1 MGTVPPQVIHFLDAL
16 LASQLCGQEPDK
28 HLFLPQQGIMLEKGM
43 SLSTECP
50 ESSRFQE
57 PCEGR
62 APWDQVRSTLTLHKG
77 VPLRVS
83 WEAPGV
89 SSKGH
94 HPHITSIGLMEKT
107 GQGGLVTVSEYQPG
121 AIHPD
126 MLNVQLVKCLNTS
139 SALSGPGEYL
149 TLLGL
154 SQYLGFDTVLDS
166 LLL

>member
-1 MGTVPPQVIHFLDAL
+1 
-16 LASQLCGQEPDK
+16 
-28 HLFLPQQGIMLEKGM
+28 
-43 SLSTECP
+43 
-50 ESSRFQE
+50 
-57 PCEGR
+57 
-62 APWDQVRSTLTLHKG
+62 
-77 VPLRVS
+77 
-83 WEAPGV
+83 
-89 SSKGH
+89 
-94 HPHITSIGLMEKT
+94 MEKT